1 MHLTRCYTPGAFT
14 VEISIRIHPPSR
26 QHGGH
31 GWSRRRAQQG
41 ERIRRVG
48 VLMGVT
54 DDADGQARVK
64 ALQQGLHELGWIEAA
79 TCASI
84 VAGRAVMQLAF
95 AIYEYAPLSGVAEVD
110 RVLG

>member
-1 MHLTRCYTPGAFT
+1 MQLDQLNRRDFITLLGGAAAT
-14 VEISIRIHPPSR
+14 WPLVA
-26 QHGGH
+26 
-31 GWSRRRAQQG
+31 RAQQG
-41 ERIRRVG
+41 ERMRRVG

-84 VAGRAVMQLAF
+84 IAGRAVMRLAF